1 MEQLGRES
9 QSSTIL
15 VSDPK
20 PVKLIYEAGILPG
33 FTGIEGD
40 FEFRI
45 SL

>member
-20 PVKLIYEAGILPG
+20 GVKGNFG
-33 FTGIEGD
+33 FRMSD
-40 FEFRI
+40 FEFPGNN
-45 SL
+45 LEF